1 VPRVQDCGA
10 DRRLIRGVENEAR
23 EMFPRFGGEMGIG
36 DRQGGTIRLG
46 DSMLAILERNLGIPL
61 EADPQEPP

>member
-1 VPRVQDCGA
+1 
-10 DRRLIRGVENEAR
+10 
-23 EMFPRFGGEMGIG
+23 MFPRFGGEMGIG